1 MLFIQDIAIVRIE
14 QLAPF
19 PHEAIKKAVKDY
31 KDAEICFVQEE
42 HENFGVWNF
51 VYPRLKKLLNKNIK
65 YLGLEASGSPAV
77 GSLKLHTEQQA
88 NLLKKVFAK

>member
-1 MLFIQDIAIVRIE
+1 MQDIAIIRIE

-31 KDAEICFVQEE
+31 KNPEYCFVQEE

-51 VYPRLKKLLNKNIK
+51 VYPRLKKLLKQNIK
-65 YLGLEASGSPAV
+65 YYGRDASGSPAV
-77 GSLKLHTEQQA
+77 GSQTLHNEQQEK
-88 NLLKKVFAK
+88 LLKEVFSK